1 MPKNQVL
8 WLIAL
13 LLIALGGG
21 LAWYKHVV
29 LGFSLVPAT
38 RDEVWTIE
46 AQIQF
51 TGTGAPITASFAV
64 PNGGNGFDILM
75 ERYASLGYGVSKL
88 DGESNNRVEWTKREV
103 LDTQQLY
110 YQILVR
116 RSNQSEEI
124 STVPP
129 ETPQSAYFDES
140 ALMAAQS
147 LLAEARAKSS
157 DVLSL
162 ARILHQTLISTA
174 TGQNTAYLLPEGIA
188 NEEGLALLLE
198 KLLVLDGVS
207 TRTVQGLYLDDR
219 KRFQPIQQALEIWDG
234 TQWVFFDPRSGTVGN
249 IPNFFVWRRGG
260 ASLLDLVGGTGSQVR
275 FSILR
280 ELRPTTELAS
290 DTMAAKAPWL
300 TDFSLYV
307 LPVEE
312 QNAFRR
318 LLLVPVGA
326 LLIVIIRNL
335 VGISTAGTFMPIL
348 LALSFEETRLLPG
361 LILFIVIVGTGLT
374 IRALL
379 SDLNLL
385 AVPRIT
391 AVVIVVIFLM
401 ALFSIVNHKFS
412 FAEGLKV
419 TFFPMIIIAW
429 TIERLSI
436 VWEEE
441 GSRACLLRATSTVI
455 VASLAYGLINL
466 DIVRHLIFTFP
477 ELILVILAIV
487 LILGQYTGYRLTELL
502 RFSYF
507 KHFK

>member
-8 WLIAL
+8 WLIAI

-21 LAWYKHVV
+21 LTWYKHSV

-38 RDEVWTIE
+38 KEEVWTIE

-51 TGTGAPITASFAV
+51 SAAGGPITASFTV
-64 PNGGNGFDILM
+64 PNDGNGFDILM
-75 ERYASLGYGVSKL
+75 ERYASLGYGVSKIQ
-88 DGESNNRVEWTKREV
+88 GPSNSRVEWTKRDALES
-103 LDTQQLY
+103 QQLY
-110 YQILVR
+110 YQILIR
-116 RSNQSEEI
+116 RSALGEYVNGDQ
-124 STVPP
+124 P
-129 ETPQSAYFDES
+129 EPLQPAYFDES

-157 DVLSL
+157 GPLSL
-162 ARILHQTLISTA
+162 ARMLHQTLIST
-174 TGQNTAYLLPEGIA
+174 TEGQNTALLIPDRMFS
-188 NEEGLALLLE
+188 EESLAILLE
-198 KLLVLDGVS
+198 KLLVLEGVPA
-207 TRTVQGLYLDDR
+207 RTVQGLYLNDG

-234 TQWVFFDPRSGTVGN
+234 QQWIFFDPRSGETGQS
-249 IPNFFVWRRGG
+249 PNFFVWRRGG
-260 ASLLDLVGGTGSQVR
+260 ASLLDLVGGGRSQVR
-275 FSILR
+275 FSVLR

-290 DTMAAKAPWL
+290 DTMAAKAPLL
-300 TDFSLYV
+300 TDFSLYS

-326 LLIVIIRNL
+326 LLIVIVRNL

-348 LALSFEETRLLPG
+348 LALSFDETRLVPG
-361 LILFIVIVGTGLT
+361 IILFVVIVGTGLA

-401 ALFSIVNHKFS
+401 AAFSITSHKLN

-436 VWEEE
+436 IWEEE
-441 GSRACLLRATSTVI
+441 GPRACLLRATSTVV
-455 VASLAYGLINL
+455 VATLAYGLINL
-466 DIVRHLIFTFP
+466 DIVRHLVFTFP

-487 LILGQYTGYRLTELL
+487 LILGQYTGYRLTELM

-507 KHFK
+507 KNFK

>member
-8 WLIAL
+8 WLIAI

-21 LAWYKHVV
+21 LTWYKHTV

-38 RDEVWTIE
+38 KEEVWTVE
-46 AQIQF
+46 AQIRF
-51 TGTGAPITASFAV
+51 TAGGEPVTASFTV
-64 PNGGNGFDILM
+64 PNSGNGFDILM
-75 ERYASLGYGVSKL
+75 ERYASFGYGVSKI
-88 DGESNNRVEWTKREV
+88 DGPSNSKVEWTKREA
-103 LDTQQLY
+103 TESQQLY
-110 YQILVR
+110 YQILIR
-116 RSNQSEEI
+116 RAATSSYVNGGK
-124 STVPP
+124 P
-129 ETPQSAYFDES
+129 ETLQPAFFDES
-140 ALMAAQS
+140 TLMAAQS
-147 LLAEARAKSS
+147 LLAEAREKSS
-157 DVLSL
+157 GPLSM
-162 ARILHQTLISTA
+162 ARMLHQALTSTMD
-174 TGQNTAYLLPEGIA
+174 GQNTALLIPDKSLKEA
-188 NEEGLALLLE
+188 GLATLIE
-198 KLLVLDGVS
+198 KLLVLEGIH
-207 TRTVQGLYLDDR
+207 TRTVQGLYLNDG

-234 TQWVFFDPRSGTVGN
+234 DQWVFFDPRTGETGLS
-249 IPNFFVWRRGG
+249 PNFFVWRRGG
-260 ASLLDLVGGTGSQVR
+260 ASLLDLVGGEGSQVR

-290 DTMAAKAPWL
+290 QSMTTKAPLL
-300 TDFSLYV
+300 TDFSLYS

-326 LLIVIIRNL
+326 LLIVIVRNL

-348 LALSFEETRLLPG
+348 LALSFDETRLLPG
-361 LILFIVIVGTGLT
+361 LILFVVIVGTGLA
-374 IRALL
+374 IRSLL

-401 ALFSIVNHKFS
+401 AAFSIISHKLN
-412 FAEGLKV
+412 FAEGLMV

-436 VWEEE
+436 IWEEE
-441 GSRACLLRATSTVI
+441 GSRACLVRAASTLV
-455 VASLAYGLINL
+455 VAILAYWLINL
-466 DIVRHLIFTFP
+466 DIVKHLIFTFP

-487 LILGQYTGYRLTELL
+487 LILGQYTGYRLTELM

-507 KHFK
+507 KKL